1 MSDAPTIEKVR
12 VRSRAQRREIDAKLR
27 ARIEATVERMISAL
41 DAFDALTEDLEETD
55 EDGPGEDDEPSLG
68 SQERHPARSPWGF
81 VGYDSRDNQ
90 GDQTFWANGN
100 RGGDDRE
107 GDEHDGREPDVDDEP
122 SLGASEPIE
131 PEPGRKDYWGG
142 QLVPVQYTAFD
153 QSWWTHGSNAS
164 DLEADAGSEPEGDD
178 EREHDEAEDGIAD
191 RDAMQDPSLMPMRDA
206 SFGERATVTAAAL
219 LVRRANRLKRRKA
232 AITSDNVPSRTQ
244 TGEQE

>member
-1 MSDAPTIEKVR
+1 MSDAPAIEKIR
-12 VRSRAQRREIDAKLR
+12 VRSRGQRRQIDAKLR
-27 ARIEATVERMISAL
+27 ARIEATVERMITAL

-55 EDGPGEDDEPSLG
+55 EDGSGEDDEPSLG
-68 SQERHPARSPWGF
+68 SQERHPAQSPWGF

-164 DLEADAGSEPEGDD
+164 DLEADAGSEAEGDD
-178 EREHDEAEDGIAD
+178 EREHDEAEAGIAD
-191 RDAMQDPSLMPMRDA
+191 LDALQDPSLMPIRVA
-206 SFGERATVTAAAL
+206 SFGEPDAVRVAAQ
-219 LVRRANRLKRRKA
+219 LVRRAKQQRRKG
-232 AITSDNVPSRTQ
+232 AITSDNEASRTQ
-244 TGEQE
+244 TREQK